1 MARNWLLSGY
11 RQMASHAAVVAGFGE
26 TPCSV
31 RNVTSQGGQKR
42 IERLREVNPAEH
54 YYRYDIISKQMPVSQ
69 YKG

>member
-1 MARNWLLSGY
+1 
-11 RQMASHAAVVAGFGE
+11 MASHAAVVAGFGE

-31 RNVTSQGGQKR
+31 RIVTSQGGQKR